1 MFFHNK
7 GIDKV
12 KLTNILH
19 NKLVRS
25 KIPIYIQQEDPPL
38 VSYKYT
44 NSISRGVFNY
54 NQTLR
59 NINLDDYHNVLHLR
73 RATANLQLSVMS
85 LMVMSLPEIYES

>member
-1 MFFHNK
+1 MDVCCKRLFFPVRTGTDASVKPLRRFIKLFFHSK

-25 KIPIYIQQEDPPL
+25 KVPIYFEEHDPPL

-44 NSISRGVFNY
+44 NNISRSVFNY

-59 NINLDDYHNVLHLR
+59 N
-73 RATANLQLSVMS
+73 
-85 LMVMSLPEIYES
+85 